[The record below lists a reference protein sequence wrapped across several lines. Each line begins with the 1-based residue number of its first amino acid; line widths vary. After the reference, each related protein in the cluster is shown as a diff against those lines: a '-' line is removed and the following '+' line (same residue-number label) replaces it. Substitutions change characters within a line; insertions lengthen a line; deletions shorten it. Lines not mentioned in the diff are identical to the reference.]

1 MGEFRQNL
9 KRGLFWTALDK
20 YSGQII
26 GIGISMVLARLL
38 TPYDYGVVATASVII
53 NFLSIFT
60 SIGIGPAVIQ
70 KKDLS
75 DEDINHIFTFTV
87 IVGLIC
93 GGICFGSSWPVAD
106 YYKNPIIVP
115 VLQILAIGVFLGAI
129 NMVPSA
135 LMSKHLRF

>member
-93 GGICFGSSWPVAD
+93 GGI
-106 YYKNPIIVP
+106 
-115 VLQILAIGVFLGAI
+115 
-129 NMVPSA
+129 
-135 LMSKHLRF
+135 